1 MKRIIRLTESDLT
14 RLVRRIIREQSE
26 SAVFN
31 KQYFMGKKTGKVNF
45 DNSGFPTTVDGVEIT
60 DYDTQWKNNFTVRNI
75 GGRGFRGGDYIWTYS
90 ETVDSG
96 IMGPDQEKPGISI
109 TDSQNQEVGTLL
121 F

>member
-1 MKRIIRLTESDLT
+1 MKRLIRLTESDLT
-14 RLVRRIIREQSE
+14 RLVRRIIREQAE

-75 GGRGFRGGDYIWTYS
+75 GGRGFRGGDYNWTYS

-96 IMGPDQEKPGISI
+96 IMGPNQEKPGISI
-109 TDSQNQEVGTLL
+109 TDAQNQEVGTLL

>member
-1 MKRIIRLTESDLT
+1 MGRTVRLTESDLT
-14 RLVRRIIREQSE
+14 RLVRRIIREQAE

-45 DNSGFPTTVDGVEIT
+45 DNSGFTTTVDGVEIT

-75 GGRGFRGGDYIWTYS
+75 GGRGFRGGDYNWTYS
-90 ETVDSG
+90 ETVSTW
-96 IMGPDQEKPGISI
+96 IMAPNQEKPGISI
-109 TDSQNQEVGTLL
+109 TDAQNQEVGTLI